1 MGFIEQLS
9 AMAILVDFLFGIAIG
24 LVLGASRASLT
35 EDSLYSLLA
44 AAPDLLCEGA
54 RVFQGVY
61 TRNGAESAARRVGP
75 RGPARRNPGGR
86 DPDEQRTDLD
96 Q

>member
-24 LVLGASRASLT
+24 LVLSVSRASLT
-35 EDSLYSLLA
+35 EDSLYSLLS
-44 AAPDLLCEGA
+44 AAPDLLCEGV

-61 TRNGAESAARRVGP
+61 TRDGQGRAARRGGP
-75 RGPARRNPGGR
+75 LDGGRPNPGGR
-86 DPDEQRTDLD
+86 DPDEQRTDPD